1 MPLSQATRLLNPIS
15 PTYAAIGRLVRRH
28 WPQPPSPYRN
38 QTGGH
43 PSAHTGP
50 RRVSGISATVPRAPL
65 SDEALGRQ
73 VTRLLEWVTPASSSH
88 SSSCRSTKRSTRR
101 TSSCRKRRRSRGG
114 GGTRRR
120 RRRVMSGGG
129 WRRVWNRRG
138 SGVNRASASAS
149 RVREERRVVLRGLTS
164 VCGWTHSHSPHRRC
178 RWCN

>member
-28 WPQPPSPYRN
+28 WPHPPSPYRN

-43 PSAHTGP
+43 PSVHTGP
-50 RRVSGISATVPRAPL
+50 RRVSATIPRAPL

-73 VTRLLEWVTPASSSH
+73 VTRLLEWVTPASSSR
-88 SSSCRSTKRSTRR
+88 SSSCRSTNCSSRR
-101 TSSCRKRRRSRGG
+101 PSSCRKRRRSRGG

-120 RRRVMSGGG
+120 RRMMSGGG

-138 SGVNRASASAS
+138 GGSRANGVS
-149 RVREERRVVLRGLTS
+149 EERRVVLRGLTS
-164 VCGWTHSHSPHRRC
+164 VCGWTHSHSAHRRC
-178 RWCN
+178 K

>member
-28 WPQPPSPYRN
+28 WPQPSLPYRN

-43 PSAHTGP
+43 PSAQTGH
-50 RRVSGISATVPRAPL
+50 RRVSATIPRAPL

-73 VTRLLEWVTPASSSH
+73 VTRLLEWVTPPSSSR
-88 SSSCRSTKRSTRR
+88 SSSCRSTNCSSRR
-101 TSSCRKRRRSRGG
+101 PSSCRKRRRSRGG

-120 RRRVMSGGG
+120 RRMMSGGG

-138 SGVNRASASAS
+138 SGVNRASASAR
-149 RVREERRVVLRGLTS
+149 RVSEERRKVLRGLQS
-164 VCGWTHSHSPHRRC
+164 VYRT
-178 RWCN
+178 